1 MKALLCLALLAT
13 PCPSVPDEHTSV
25 PMTLPAGCVLP
36 FDVVAY
42 SAKAYDA
49 LRLDESNALAELES
63 RDRIIKT
70 LQKRIDSIPP
80 PVSRVKWFTVGA
92 AAGAAIIA
100 GAVALNWAL

>member
-25 PMTLPAGCVLP
+25 PVTLPAGCVLP

-49 LRLDESNALAELES
+49 LRLDESNALAK

-70 LQKRIDSIPP
+70 LQESIDSIPP
-80 PVSRVKWFTVGA
+80 PVSRVEWFTRGA